1 MINRRF
7 SADSEEEFDEL
18 RKLYF
23 NNHNII
29 SEFISE
35 IINSYLFPNDDKLF
49 LMRADYLLKMEQCN
63 YLFVKPIELRL
74 RFTDFVYQNRVRA
87 MLPARQ
93 LPYKRHAPRDTEDY
107 KNSYLNESSRY
118 TYGN

>member
-1 MINRRF
+1 MNRRF

-35 IINSYLFPNDDKLF
+35 IINSYLFPSDEKLY
-49 LMRADYLLKMEQCN
+49 LMR
-63 YLFVKPIELRL
+63 
-74 RFTDFVYQNRVRA
+74 
-87 MLPARQ
+87 
-93 LPYKRHAPRDTEDY
+93 
-107 KNSYLNESSRY
+107 
-118 TYGN
+118 